1 MRPDPFSSVGW
12 KKTTGLAIGL
22 LCLAVLFVFLW
33 TRQDDKA
40 ERLALAKKR
49 LQQGQPEIA
58 LELLQPFLQREPV
71 DGAVCYLA
79 AEAHS
84 RKKDY
89 QSAFAEYARVPADHE
104 RHGAACFRAGDI
116 LLLQLYRLSEA
127 EKFLREAVAS
137 GGDQPAAEA
146 HLAGLYGLCGLTSL
160 TTDLRFK
167 RVRAGQA
174 TDVDLVLLG
183 LGDTAAENA
192 ASLASYGKAAPDD
205 ALTILATAHHAWQQ
219 HDFAAARPLYE
230 KGLAQRPDL
239 CDAQARLGRILKE
252 TADEAAFL
260 QWHAGLAK
268 ACDEHADLWALR
280 GDYSLSHHDVR
291 GAVRCYWE
299 AARRDPSHRSAHHQL
314 GQALASLG
322 ELQVAEAFQR
332 RNEHLQQ
339 LLLAAK
345 QYNVEASPEKVV
357 RVALAAV
364 ECGHVWEAWTWAE
377 MLRKRFPQGAGPL
390 KEIRRPDNKTPRVH
404 EAAQPALL
412 HDLSS
417 YALPDWMK
425 PTSSSQVTLV
435 EEQTNSS
442 KSSPIRFVEEA
453 EAVGLRFQYQHGDK
467 MAGPGMRMFQFSGG
481 GVGAVD
487 YDRDGWPDV
496 FLTQG
501 GDWPENE
508 SQPPSDR
515 VFRNQR
521 GTQFQDTTA
530 SAGVIETSYSQGLAF
545 GDFDADGWPDV
556 FVANVNENRLFRN
569 NGDGTFSDVTQ
580 SAGIVG
586 DAWSTSVACADFNG
600 DTLPDFYVVNY
611 LTGDNLL
618 SRICY
623 QADGTPRACTPHEF
637 DAADDQLLLNLGDGQ
652 FRDVT
657 AEAGVLASG
666 GKGLGVVAA
675 DFDGSGRL
683 SLFVGNDTTAN
694 FFFQNQTATPGDVPR
709 FEEMAVIT
717 GLAFDREGRT
727 QACMGIAAGDADGD
741 QQLDLF
747 VTNYYNES
755 NTLYQRQPALMFFD
769 ATMEARL
776 KEPSIRQ
783 LGFGTQFLDADL
795 DGWSDLIVT
804 NGHVDDETAR
814 GIPLHMPT
822 QVFHNVGSG
831 RFDEIS
837 ASQLGPWFE
846 GRFLGRAVA
855 RIDWNRDG
863 YEDFIVGNLDSPT
876 ALLTNHTAAEG
887 NFLAVQL
894 IGTISAREAIGA
906 TVDVRIGDRTL
917 SRQLVAGDGYQA
929 ANERQLIFG
938 VGAADVVDLL
948 VRWPSGRS
956 EVFENVPT
964 STFWTAVEG
973 RSELTNAGR

>member
-1 MRPDPFSSVGW
+1 MI
-12 KKTTGLAIGL
+12 GLAIGL
-22 LCLAVLFVFLW
+22 LCLVLLLAVLW
-33 TRQDDKA
+33 KQQDDTA
-40 ERLALAKKR
+40 DRLTLARKR
-49 LQQGQPEIA
+49 LQQAQPEVA
-58 LELLQPFLQREPV
+58 LKVLQPLLQREPV
-71 DGAVCYLA
+71 DGAVSYLA
-79 AEAHS
+79 AEAYS
-84 RKKDY
+84 RMKDY
-89 QSAFAEYARVPADHE
+89 EAAVADYARVPVDHE
-104 RHGAACFRAGDI
+104 RHAAACFRAGDI
-116 LLLQLYRLSEA
+116 LLLQLYRLTEA
-127 EKFLREAVAS
+127 EGFLLQAVRS
-137 GGDQPAAEA
+137 NDDPHAAEA
-146 HLAGLYGLCGLTSL
+146 HLAALYGLCGLTSL
-160 TTDLRFK
+160 TTELRDK
-167 RVRAGQA
+167 RLRAGQA
-174 TDVDLVLLG
+174 TDVDLVLLA

-192 ASLASYGKAAPDD
+192 ASLTSYQKSAPDD
-205 ALTILATAHHAWQQ
+205 ALTSLATAHQAWQQ

-230 KGLAQRPDL
+230 KGLSQRPDL

-252 TADEAAFL
+252 AGDDAEFL
-260 QWHAGLAK
+260 KWHAGLSK
-268 ACDEHADLWALR
+268 ACNDHADLWAVR
-280 GDYSLSHHDVR
+280 GDYSLSHHDLS

-299 AARRDPSHRSAHHQL
+299 ATRRDPAHRSAHHQL

-322 ELQVAEAFQR
+322 EVQLAEAFQR
-332 RNEHLQQ
+332 RNELLQQ

-357 RVALAAV
+357 RVALAAQ

-377 MLRKRFPQGAGPL
+377 MLRKKFPQGAEPL
-390 KEIRRPDNKTPRVH
+390 KDIRQPTADTPRVQK
-404 EAAQPALL
+404 ASQPAIT
-412 HDLSS
+412 HDLSG
-417 YALPDWMK
+417 YALPEWMNPIPSTT
-425 PTSSSQVTLV
+425 PTQPEL
-435 EEQTNSS
+435 QTNSS
-442 KSSPIRFVEEA
+442 TSSQIRFEEEA
-453 EAVGLRFQYQHGDK
+453 EAVGLRFEYQHGDK

-481 GVGAVD
+481 GVGAID
-487 YDRDGWPDV
+487 YDRDGWTDV

-501 GDWPENE
+501 GDWPEDE
-508 SQPPSDR
+508 PQPPSDR
-515 VFRNQR
+515 VFRNQQ
-521 GTQFQDTTA
+521 GTHFQDATA
-530 SAGVIETSYSQGLAF
+530 SAGVVETSYSQGLAV
-545 GDFDADGWPDV
+545 GDYDADGWPDV

-637 DAADDQLLLNLGDGQ
+637 DAAEDQLLLNLGNGQ

-657 AEAGVLASG
+657 AESGVLAPG
-666 GKGLGVVAA
+666 GKGLGVIVA

-683 SLFVGNDTTAN
+683 SVFVGNDTTAN
-694 FFFQNQTATPGDVPR
+694 FFFQNQPATPGDVPQ
-709 FEEMAVIT
+709 FAENAVVT

-783 LGFGTQFLDADL
+783 LGFGTQFLDADQ

-822 QVFHNVGSG
+822 QFFRNAGSA
-831 RFDEIS
+831 RFEEIP
-837 ASQLGPWFE
+837 ASQLGPWF
-846 GRFLGRAVA
+846 GGKYLGRAVA

-863 YEDFIVGNLDSPT
+863 REDLVVGNLDSPT
-876 ALLTNHTAAEG
+876 ALLTNHTPAEG
-887 NFLAVQL
+887 KFLALQL
-894 IGTISAREAIGA
+894 IGTMSAREAIGA
-906 TVDVRIGDRTL
+906 TVEVRSGGRTL

-929 ANERQLIFG
+929 SNERQLIFG
-938 VGAADVVDLL
+938 VGATDVVDIT
-948 VRWPSGRS
+948 VRWASGQRD
-956 EVFENVPT
+956 VFESVST
-964 STFWTAVEG
+964 SAFYRLVEG
-973 RSELTNAGR
+973 RIAVISDAR

>member
-1 MRPDPFSSVGW
+1 MSTLPGR
-12 KKTTGLAIGL
+12 KKTTWLAIGS
-22 LCLAVLFVFLW
+22 LCFMIVLAFCFM
-33 TRQDDKA
+33 REDDTKSL
-40 ERLALAKKR
+40 LALAKKR
-49 LQQGQPEIA
+49 LQQGQVEAA
-58 LELLQPFLQREPV
+58 LELLEPLRQRQPV

-79 AEAHS
+79 AEAFS

-89 QSAFAEYARVPADHE
+89 EAAFAEYSRVPVEHE
-104 RHGAACFRAGDI
+104 RYAAACFRAGDI
-116 LLLQLYRLSEA
+116 LLLQLFRLTEA
-127 EKFLREAVAS
+127 EAFLLEAVAS
-137 GGDQPAAEA
+137 DSEQHAAEA

-160 TTDLRFK
+160 TTDLRIK

-192 ASLASYGKAAPDD
+192 ASLASYQKAAPDD
-205 ALTILATAHHAWQQ
+205 ALTLLATAHQAWQQ
-219 HDFAAARPLYE
+219 HDFTTARPLYE
-230 KGLAQRPDL
+230 KGFTRRPEL

-252 TADEAAFL
+252 SGEDAEFL
-260 QWHAGLAK
+260 KW
-268 ACDEHADLWALR
+268 HADLPESCNAHADIWAVR
-280 GDYSLSHHDVR
+280 GDFSLSHNDVR

-299 AARRDPSHRSAHHQL
+299 AARRDPAHRSAHHQL

-322 ELQVAEAFQR
+322 EVQIAEAFQR
-332 RNEHLQQ
+332 RNESLQQ

-345 QYNVEASPEKVV
+345 QYNVEASAEKVV
-357 RVALAAV
+357 RVALAAQ

-377 MLRKRFPQGAGPL
+377 MLRKRFPQGAEPL
-390 KEIRRPDNKTPRVH
+390 KDIHRPSADSPRVLQ
-404 EAAQPALL
+404 ASQPALT
-412 HDLSS
+412 HDLSG
-417 YALPDWMK
+417 YELPNWMNPTQLAK
-425 PTSSSQVTLV
+425 PSAPELQTKATSDSAIQFLDESDAAGLQ
-435 EEQTNSS
+435 
-442 KSSPIRFVEEA
+442 FV
-453 EAVGLRFQYQHGDK
+453 YQHGDK

-501 GDWPENE
+501 GDWPEDE
-508 SQPPSDR
+508 PQPPSDR
-515 VFRNQR
+515 IFRNQR
-521 GTQFQDTTA
+521 GTRFQDTTA
-530 SAGVIETSYSQGLAF
+530 SAGILETSYSQGLAV
-545 GDFDADGWPDV
+545 GDYDADGWPDV

-569 NGDGTFSDVTQ
+569 NGDGTFSDVTA

-600 DTLPDFYVVNY
+600 DSLPDYYVVNY
-611 LTGDNLL
+611 LTGPNLL

-637 DAADDQLLLNLGDGQ
+637 EPADDQLLLNLGDGQ

-657 AEAGVLASG
+657 AESGILAPG
-666 GKGLGVVAA
+666 GKGLGVIAA
-675 DFDGSGRL
+675 DFDGSGRI

-694 FFFQNQTATPGDVPR
+694 FFFQNETMAAGDLPR
-709 FEEMAVIT
+709 FAESAVIS

-755 NTLYQRQPALMFFD
+755 NTLYQRQPGLMFFD

-822 QVFHNVGSG
+822 QFFRNAGAG

-837 ASQLGPWFE
+837 ATQLGPWFE
-846 GRFLGRAVA
+846 GRYLGRAVA

-863 YEDFIVGNLDSPT
+863 REDFIVGNLDSAT
-876 ALLTNHTAAEG
+876 ALLTNHTPVQG
-887 NFLAVQL
+887 RFLSIQL
-894 IGTISAREAIGA
+894 IGTTSAREAIAA
-906 TVDVRIGDRTL
+906 TVEVGSRDKVL

-929 ANERQLIFG
+929 SNERQMIFG
-938 VGAADVVDLL
+938 VGAADVVDITI
-948 VRWPSGRS
+948 RWPSGLS
-956 EVFENVPT
+956 DFFQNVPT

-973 RSELTNAGR
+973 RSDLTSADH

>member
-1 MRPDPFSSVGW
+1 MSIALGR
-12 KKTTGLAIGL
+12 KIKTGLAVGL
-22 LCLAVLFVFLW
+22 LCFVVLLVFRSMW
-33 TRQDDKA
+33 QDDTA
-40 ERLALAKKR
+40 DRLVLAKKQ
-49 LQQGQPEIA
+49 LQQGHPEKA
-58 LELLQPFLQREPV
+58 LELLHPLLERDPA
-71 DGAVCYLA
+71 DGDVCYLA
-79 AEAHS
+79 AESYS

-89 QSAFAEYARVPADHE
+89 TSAVVEYGRVPVDHE
-104 RHGAACFRAGDI
+104 RRAAACFRAGDI
-116 LLLQLYRLSEA
+116 LLLQLFQPTRA
-127 EKFLREAVAS
+127 EDFLREAVAL
-137 GGDQPAAEA
+137 DDDPHAAEA
-146 HLAGLYGLCGLTSL
+146 HLAALYGLCGLTSL
-160 TTDLRFK
+160 TSELRVK

-174 TDVDLVLLG
+174 TEVDLVLLG
-183 LGDTAAENA
+183 LGDTAAENNA
-192 ASLASYGKAAPDD
+192 ALASYQKAAPDD
-205 ALTILATAHHAWQQ
+205 ALTQLAAAHQAWQQ
-219 HDFAAARPLYE
+219 HDFLTAQPLYE
-230 KGLAQRPDL
+230 KGIGQRPDL

-252 TADEAAFL
+252 TGDDAGFL
-260 QWHAGLAK
+260 KWHAGLPK
-268 ACDEHADLWALR
+268 ACDEHADIWAVR

-299 AARRDPSHRSAHHQL
+299 AARRDPAHRSAHHQL

-322 ELQVAEAFQR
+322 ETQIAEAFQR

-345 QYNVEASPEKVV
+345 QFNVEASPEKVV
-357 RVALAAV
+357 RVALAAQ

-377 MLRKRFPQGAGPL
+377 MLRKRFPQGAEAL
-390 KEIRRPDNKTPRVH
+390 KQIGRPSSDSPRVQ
-404 EAAQPALL
+404 ETAQPALTY
-412 HDLSS
+412 DLSS
-417 YALPDWMK
+417 YAMPDWMNPNPLTQ
-425 PTSSSQVTLV
+425 PTAVPQ
-435 EEQTNSS
+435 QTSTTT
-442 KSSPIRFVEEA
+442 SSPIRFVEESDA
-453 EAVGLRFQYQHGDK
+453 TGLRFEFQHGDK

-501 GDWPENE
+501 GDWPEDE
-508 SQPPSDR
+508 PQPPSDR

-521 GTQFQDTTA
+521 GTGFQDTTVA
-530 SAGVIETSYSQGLAF
+530 AGVEETSYSQGLAV

-611 LTGDNLL
+611 LTGPNLL

-637 DAADDQLLLNLGDGQ
+637 DAAEDQLLLNLGNGQ
-652 FRDVT
+652 FQDVT
-657 AEAGVLASG
+657 AEAGVIAAG
-666 GKGLGVVAA
+666 GKGLGVIAA
-675 DFDGSGRL
+675 DFEGSGRL

-694 FFFQNQTATPGDVPR
+694 FFFQNQTVTPGGVPQ
-709 FEEMAVIT
+709 FVESGVVT

-741 QQLDLF
+741 QQIDLF

-755 NTLYQRQPALMFFD
+755 NTLYQRQPTLMFFD
-769 ATMEARL
+769 STLEAQL

-795 DGWSDLIVT
+795 DGWSDLVVT

-822 QVFHNVGSG
+822 QFFRNAGSG

-837 ASQLGPWFE
+837 PTQLGHWFE
-846 GRFLGRAVA
+846 GRYLGRAVA

-863 YEDFIVGNLDSPT
+863 GEDFIVGNLDSPT
-876 ALLTNHTAAEG
+876 ALLTNHTSAAG
-887 NFLAVQL
+887 KFIALQL
-894 IGTISAREAIGA
+894 VGISSAREAIGT
-906 TVDVRIGDRTL
+906 TVEVRTSDRTL
-917 SRQLVAGDGYQA
+917 SKQLVAGDGYQA
-929 ANERQLIFG
+929 SNERQMIFG
-938 VGAADVVDLL
+938 VGDADVVDIAI
-948 VRWPSGRS
+948 RWPSGRS
-956 EVFENVPT
+956 DEYKSVPT
-964 STFWTAVEG
+964 AAFWTAIEG
-973 RSELTNAGR
+973 RRDLLSNDR

>member
-1 MRPDPFSSVGW
+1 MGSVPGR
-12 KKTTGLAIGL
+12 KKQTTGLAIGL
-22 LCLAVLFVFLW
+22 LCVVVLVFLW
-33 TRQDDKA
+33 MRQDDTA

-49 LQQGQPEIA
+49 LQQGQPEVA
-58 LELLQPFLQREPV
+58 LELLQPLLQRDPV

-89 QSAFAEYARVPADHE
+89 ELAFAEYARVPVDHE
-104 RHGAACFRAGDI
+104 RRAAACFRAGDI
-116 LLLQLYRLSEA
+116 LLLQLYRLTEA
-127 EKFLREAVAS
+127 EAFLREAIELDS
-137 GGDQPAAEA
+137 DQHAAEA

-160 TTDLRFK
+160 TTDLRIK

-192 ASLASYGKAAPDD
+192 ASLASYQTAAPDD
-205 ALTILATAHHAWQQ
+205 PLTLLAAAHQAWQQ
-219 HDFAAARPLYE
+219 HDFPTARSLYE

-252 TADEAAFL
+252 SADEAGFL
-260 QWHAGLAK
+260 QWHAGLPK
-268 ACDEHADLWALR
+268 ECDEHADLWAVR
-280 GDYSLSHHDVR
+280 GDYSLSRNDVR

-299 AARRDPSHRSAHHQL
+299 AAQRDPSHRSAHHQL

-322 ELQVAEAFQR
+322 ELPIAEAFQR

-357 RVALAAV
+357 RAALAAQ
-364 ECGHVWEAWTWAE
+364 ECGHVWEAWAWAE
-377 MLRKRFPQGAGPL
+377 MLRKRSPQGAEPL
-390 KEIRRPDNKTPRVH
+390 KNIGRPTAESPRV
-404 EAAQPALL
+404 EQASQPALTY
-412 HDLSS
+412 DLSD

-425 PTSSSQVTLV
+425 PNPSSRPLATQQ
-435 EEQTNSS
+435 QTNSS
-442 KSSPIRFVEEA
+442 TSSRLRFEEES
-453 EAVGLRFQYQHGDK
+453 EAAGLRFQYQHGDK

-487 YDRDGWPDV
+487 YDRDGWPDL

-501 GDWPENE
+501 GDWPDEE
-508 SQPPSDR
+508 PQLPSDR

-521 GTQFQDTTA
+521 GTRFQDTTA
-530 SAGVIETSYSQGLAF
+530 AAGVVETSYSQGLAV
-545 GDFDADGWPDV
+545 GDYDADGWPDV

-580 SAGIVG
+580 PAGIIG
-586 DAWSTSVACADFNG
+586 NAWSTSVACADFNG

-623 QADGTPRACTPHEF
+623 KADGTPRACTPHEF
-637 DAADDQLLLNLGDGQ
+637 DAAEDQLLLNLGDGQ

-657 AEAGVLASG
+657 AAAGVLAPG
-666 GKGLGVVAA
+666 GKGLGVIAA

-694 FFFQNQTATPGDVPR
+694 FFFQNQPVTPGDVPQ
-709 FEEMAVIT
+709 FEETAVVT

-755 NTLYQRQPALMFFD
+755 NTLYQRQPTLMFFD
-769 ATMEARL
+769 ATMEASL

-822 QVFHNVGSG
+822 QLFQNTGAG
-831 RFDEIS
+831 RFDEIP

-863 YEDFIVGNLDSPT
+863 REDFIVGNLDSPT
-876 ALLTNHTAAEG
+876 ALLTNHTPAEG
-887 NFLAVQL
+887 KFLALQL
-894 IGTISAREAIGA
+894 IGTTSAREAIGA
-906 TVDVRIGDRTL
+906 TVEVRHGDRTL
-917 SRQLVAGDGYQA
+917 TRQLVAGDGYQA
-929 ANERQLIFG
+929 SNERQLIFG
-938 VGAADVVDLL
+938 VGAADVVDVM
-948 VRWPSGRS
+948 VRWPSGRADS
-956 EVFENVPT
+956 FQNVPT
-964 STFWTAVEG
+964 ATCWMAVEG
-973 RSELTNAGR
+973 RSDLLSADR

>member
-1 MRPDPFSSVGW
+1 MRPAPFSSPGR
-12 KKTTGLAIGL
+12 KKATKLAIGL
-22 LCLAVLFVFLW
+22 LCLMVLLVFLW
-33 TRQDDKA
+33 VRQDDTE
-40 ERLALAKKR
+40 ERLAMAKKR
-49 LQQGQPEIA
+49 LQKGQPEDA
-58 LELLQPFLQREPV
+58 LELLQPLLQRDPV

-84 RKKDY
+84 RRKDY
-89 QSAFAEYARVPADHE
+89 EAAFSEYARVPADHE
-104 RHGAACFRAGDI
+104 RRAAACFRAGDI
-116 LLLQLYRLSEA
+116 LLLQLYRLTEA
-127 EKFLREAVAS
+127 ETFLREAVAS
-137 GGDQPAAEA
+137 DSGQHAAEA

-192 ASLASYGKAAPDD
+192 ASLASYQKASPDD
-205 ALTILATAHHAWQQ
+205 ALTQLAAAHQAWQQ
-219 HDFAAARPLYE
+219 HDYQTARQLYE

-252 TADEAAFL
+252 STDDAGFL
-260 QWHAGLAK
+260 QWHAGLSK
-268 ACDEHADLWALR
+268 ACDEHADLWAVR
-280 GDYSLSHHDVR
+280 GDYSLSHNDVR

-322 ELQVAEAFQR
+322 ELPIAEAFQR

-357 RVALAAV
+357 RVALAAQ
-364 ECGHVWEAWTWAE
+364 ECGHAWEAWTWAE
-377 MLRKRFPQGAGPL
+377 MLRKRYPQGAEPL
-390 KEIRRPDNKTPRVH
+390 NSIGRPTAKSPRV
-404 EAAQPALL
+404 EQTFQPALT
-412 HDLSS
+412 HDLSDYS
-417 YALPDWMK
+417 LPDWMN
-425 PTSSSQVTLV
+425 PSPSTQTIPP
-435 EEQTNSS
+435 EQQTNSS
-442 KSSPIRFVEEA
+442 TSSPIRFEEES
-453 EAVGLRFQYQHGDK
+453 EAAGLRFQYEHGDK

-501 GDWPENE
+501 GDWPEDE

-521 GTQFQDTTA
+521 GTHFQDTTA
-530 SAGVIETSYSQGLAF
+530 AAGVVETSYSQGLAV
-545 GDFDADGWPDV
+545 GDYDADGWPDV
-556 FVANVNENRLFRN
+556 FVANVNENRLFCN

-580 SAGIVG
+580 AAGIVG
-586 DAWSTSVACADFNG
+586 NAWSTSVACADFNG

-611 LTGDNLL
+611 LTGENLL

-637 DAADDQLLLNLGDGQ
+637 DAAEDQLLMNLGNGQ

-657 AEAGVLASG
+657 AEAGVIAPG

-675 DFDGSGRL
+675 DFEGSGRL

-694 FFFQNQTATPGDVPR
+694 FFFQNQTVTPGDVPQ
-709 FEEMAVIT
+709 FEETAVVT

-755 NTLYQRQPALMFFD
+755 NTLYQRQPTLMFFD
-769 ATMEARL
+769 ATMEAHL

-822 QVFHNVGSG
+822 QVFHNVGAG
-831 RFDEIS
+831 HFDEVS

-863 YEDFIVGNLDSPT
+863 REDFIVGNLDSPT
-876 ALLTNHTAAEG
+876 ALLTNHTPAEG
-887 NFLAVQL
+887 QFLELQL
-894 IGTISAREAIGA
+894 IGTTSSREAIGT
-906 TVDVRIGDRTL
+906 TVEVRSGDRAL

-929 ANERQLIFG
+929 SNERQLIFG
-938 VGAADVVDLL
+938 VGAADAVDIT
-948 VRWPSGRS
+948 VRWPSGRADA
-956 EVFENVPT
+956 FKNVHA
-964 STFWTAVEG
+964 STVWTAVEG
-973 RSELTNAGR
+973 RSDLMSADR